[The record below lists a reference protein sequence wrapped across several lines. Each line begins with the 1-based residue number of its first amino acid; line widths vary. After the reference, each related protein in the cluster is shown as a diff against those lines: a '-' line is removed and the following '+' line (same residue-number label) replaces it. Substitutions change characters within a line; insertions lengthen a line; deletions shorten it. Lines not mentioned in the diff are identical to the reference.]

1 MFIQSMKMAL
11 KSILSNKMRSFLT
24 MLGIIIGVMALVVLV
39 SLVNGATGSITDS
52 INSLGNDM
60 LSVNITDDNDKP
72 IKLNELTNVIKGDLI
87 NEVAPVSSMSVTASS
102 SYAEEESVNITGT
115 TAAYKNIKGLEIAN
129 GRFLLAPDVNNNTN
143 VIVINE
149 DLAVDVMGRTDVV
162 GEKIKL
168 DGKSFLIIGVL
179 ESDSTDTASSIASN
193 SSYEAYIPYTA
204 MIRLSDSTNLNVSSF
219 YCSVKGDDMDRAE
232 TALEDLLIERFGDED
247 AYNIYNQST
256 IEEAME
262 SVTGTLSLLL
272 GGIAGISLLVGGIGI
287 MNIMLVSV
295 TERTREIGIRKAIG
309 AGRPVILFQFL
320 IEALMVS
327 LIGCLIGIG
336 LSWMIIMIVNVIGEV
351 SYSLSTGVTMLSI
364 LFSLG
369 IGIVFGLYPANKASK
384 MKPIDALRFN

>member
-129 GRFLLAPDVNNNTN
+129 GRFLLAPDVSNNTN

-232 TALEDLLIERFGDED
+232 AALEDLLIERFGDED